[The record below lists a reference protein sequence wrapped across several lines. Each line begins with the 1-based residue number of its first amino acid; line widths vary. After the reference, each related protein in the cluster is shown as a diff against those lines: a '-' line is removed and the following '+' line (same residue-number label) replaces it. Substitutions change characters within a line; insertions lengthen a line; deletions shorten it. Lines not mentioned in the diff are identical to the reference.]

1 MRPFAILLMTLS
13 LAPSGCCEILKAEAR
28 SLEREFAA
36 CEAGDECVVYAY
48 FDDGASEQTGVGNS
62 CVPQFQCSTA
72 LNADADLDEFT
83 RRAIEISERFD
94 RLCNVCM
101 MASCASPGGA
111 VCNTDTGRCEL
122 TDEWVLDN
130 DARIAVDPEQMDFGW
145 VGTGASLTL
154 ELGVSSVGTDTLY
167 LEDLFVDGPSAF
179 ALDDHGVERILAPGS
194 GTVLPVTCSP
204 SEAGEHRAT
213 VWIGSND
220 SERPYL
226 SIPAHC
232 QGVVPAR
239 ASR

>member
-1 MRPFAILLMTLS
+1 MRLFALLMTTLS

-36 CEAGDECVVYAY
+36 CEAGDECVAYAY

-72 LNADADLDEFT
+72 LNADADREEFT
-83 RRAIEISERFD
+83 RRAIDISERFD
-94 RLCNVCM
+94 RLCNVCT

-111 VCNTDTGRCEL
+111 VCNADTGRCEL

-145 VGTGASLTL
+145 VSVGTPLTL
-154 ELGVSSVGTDTLY
+154 ELAISSVGTDTLY

-179 ALDDHGVERILAPGS
+179 TLDEQGVNRILSPGLD
-194 GTVLPVTCSP
+194 TVLPVTCSP
-204 SEAGEHRAT
+204 SEAGDHFAT
-213 VWIGSND
+213 IWIRSND
-220 SERPYL
+220 SERQDL
-226 SIPAHC
+226 AVPAHC
-232 QGVVPAR
+232 RGVVPAQ